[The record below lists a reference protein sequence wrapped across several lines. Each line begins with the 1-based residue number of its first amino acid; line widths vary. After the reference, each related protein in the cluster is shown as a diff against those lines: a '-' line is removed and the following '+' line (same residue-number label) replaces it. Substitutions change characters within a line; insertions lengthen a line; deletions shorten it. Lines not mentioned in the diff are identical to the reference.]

1 MAEGEVASGWHVIVD
16 GEVLISQRQGEEG
29 AEVPVCR
36 LVRGQFFGERSM
48 LRNTA
53 VCASVTAVNACVTLR
68 LRPEAFDEV
77 LPPAVCS
84 CLRQLHYLPDLRA
97 RAEVDGAALRPLALV
112 GKGAFGPV
120 QLCRDAGSGC
130 TYVVKVMERKAMS
143 VHQRANAMNE
153 ARLLREIQHP
163 FVVRMLRSHKT

>member
-1 MAEGEVASGWHVIVD
+1 
-16 GEVLISQRQGEEG
+16 
-29 AEVPVCR
+29 
-36 LVRGQFFGERSM
+36 M

-120 QLCRDAGSGC
+120 QLCRDSGSGC

-163 FVVRMLRSHKT
+163 FVVRMLGSHKTQP